1 MYINTITKTIT
12 DMSRNELL
20 LEQYYTQLE
29 TATENLA
36 KWQAK
41 GWEVQV
47 KASKELIQKIEK
59 KIDDLEEKM

>member
-1 MYINTITKTIT
+1 
-12 DMSRNELL
+12 MSRNELL
-20 LEQYYTQLE
+20 LEQYYIQLE

-47 KASKELIQKIEK
+47 QASKELIQKIEK

>member
-1 MYINTITKTIT
+1 
-12 DMSRNELL
+12 MSRNELL
-20 LEQYYTQLE
+20 LEQYYAQLE
-29 TATENLA
+29 EATENLA

-47 KASKELIQKIEK
+47 KSSKELIQKIEK